1 MAPRR
6 KKAGTNS
13 DKSGKPKKDRV
24 KKSGAAAAKKPHP
37 SKGKKF
43 PGKRKAHFAKA
54 TAARKALGK
63 SGPGPAGE
71 FVERA
76 PGGTF
81 VNINGLPEK
90 GCEGKECRC
99 GDVHVSSCKAHP
111 SREKVRTG
119 QFTTC
124 KCGDK
129 TRRRAE
135 WVLKALV
142 EAGHVEVGELP
153 ADWGRHG

>member
-54 TAARKALGK
+54 TAARKALVDLALACRGRPLPLSSKLRHLNRPTISGGRAVPK
-63 SGPGPAGE
+63 SKPA
-71 FVERA
+71 
-76 PGGTF
+76 
-81 VNINGLPEK
+81 
-90 GCEGKECRC
+90 
-99 GDVHVSSCKAHP
+99 
-111 SREKVRTG
+111 
-119 QFTTC
+119 
-124 KCGDK
+124 
-129 TRRRAE
+129 
-135 WVLKALV
+135 
-142 EAGHVEVGELP
+142 
-153 ADWGRHG
+153 